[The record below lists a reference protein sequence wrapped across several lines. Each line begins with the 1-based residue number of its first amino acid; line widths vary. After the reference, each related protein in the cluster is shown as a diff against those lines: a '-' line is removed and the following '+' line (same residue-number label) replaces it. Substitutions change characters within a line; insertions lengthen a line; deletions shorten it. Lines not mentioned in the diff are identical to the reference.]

1 MVFRSSSI
9 LVLASLSG
17 AFAFAQTGSALL
29 GDSRTGNTAPQK
41 VEHEPLTPEMS
52 GDIYLAR
59 KMYREAIDAYRTG
72 SLKDPVLRNK
82 TGIAYHQLLQL
93 DKARK
98 EYEAAVK
105 LKPDYEEAIN
115 NIGTVYYAQKSYRR
129 ATSWF
134 ARAVKLAPDDSKS
147 AAVYVNL
154 GSAWFSRKDFPKAQ
168 DAFQTAVRLD
178 PDVFERH
185 GNYGVL
191 MQERNIEDRAKFHF
205 YLARMY
211 AKSGRT
217 ELALQYL
224 RKAIEEGLK
233 DKAKQMEAVEFNPLR
248 QTPEFQALLKLEP
261 RVL

>member
-1 MVFRSSSI
+1 M
-9 LVLASLSG
+9 ATLSG
-17 AFAFAQTGSALL
+17 AYTFAQTGSSLL
-29 GDSRTGNTAPQK
+29 DNSRTANTPPQQ
-41 VEHEPLTPEMS
+41 VQREPLTPEMS

-59 KMYREAIDAYRTG
+59 KMYREAIDAYDEG
-72 SLKDPVLRNK
+72 SPKDAVLRNK
-82 TGIAYHQLLQL
+82 TGIAYHQLMQL
-93 DKARK
+93 NKALR
-98 EYEAAVK
+98 EYQAAVK

-115 NIGTVYYAQKSYRR
+115 NIGTVYYAEKNFRR

-134 ARAVKLAPDDSKS
+134 SRAIKLAPDDTKT
-147 AAVYVNL
+147 AAIYVNL
-154 GSAWFSRKDFPKAQ
+154 GSAWFSRKNYPKAQ
-168 DAFQTAVRLD
+168 AAFQTAMQLD
-178 PDVFERH
+178 PEVFERH

-205 YLARMY
+205 YLARIY
-211 AKSGRT
+211 AKGGRT

-233 DKAKQMEAVEFNPLR
+233 DKMKQMDAVEFNPIR